1 MKPMRR
7 LAPLVLLLLLAP
19 ACARSFPTP
28 PPPPTLDGYPLARFD
43 RVSDGVYRS
52 SQPSERHLRELVGRY
67 RIRTII
73 KLNAGAEP
81 ELPGVK
87 VLRHPINPL
96 SEPSPRQ
103 LQGIL
108 DDIDRDRAQGP
119 VLIHCTYGEDRTGL
133 VVALYK
139 MRHGT
144 PVDAA
149 YADMMRRGFHPYD
162 GLFRA
167 WVRAAG
173 WGRPSGGAG
182 IDGIAVGV
190 GAGASAASR

>member
-1 MKPMRR
+1 MRR
-7 LAPLVLLLLLAP
+7 LAPLVLLLALLP

-28 PPPPTLDGYPLARFD
+28 PPLPTLDGYPLARFD
-43 RVSDGVYRS
+43 RVDDGVFRS
-52 SQPSERHLRELVGRY
+52 SQPAERHLRELVRRY
-67 RIRTII
+67 QIRTVV

-96 SEPSPRQ
+96 SEPSPQQ
-103 LQGIL
+103 LQAIL
-108 DDIDRDRAQGP
+108 DDIERERAGGA

-144 PVDAA
+144 PTEAA

-173 WGRPSGGAG
+173 WDRAPAGGD
-182 IDGIAVGV
+182 I
-190 GAGASAASR
+190 GAGAGATAASR